1 MKPLGVCYDKSCND
15 VNGKNSDGKISSSD
29 SKVGVFVVKTN
40 EELMIA
46 RQVHSLFVKTAI
58 R

>member
-1 MKPLGVCYDKSCND
+1 MKPFGVCYDKSCND

-29 SKVGVFVVKTN
+29 SKVEVFVVKTN

-46 RQVHSLFVKTAI
+46 RQVHGLFVM
-58 R
+58 